1 MKSSK
6 KTAFYRII
14 ALCTIAAGLAV
25 SGLSSSVSAEAGS
38 PASAKISSPGNIG
51 EFKLLLDRKVPEWQE
66 TYDVPGVAVGLVH
79 NGQEAYSLNYG
90 VADTKSGEPVN
101 NDTRFQAGSISKS
114 LTAWGILH
122 LAEEG
127 QVSLDDSV
135 TKYLT
140 RWKLPSSEFDESG
153 VTLRRLL
160 SHTAGLPAHQGYLG
174 SAPGEPLPT
183 LEESLSGAGW
193 SNDPVKLAAAPG
205 TEAVYSGAGYTL
217 LQLVIEEVT
226 GLPFEQYMDQ
236 QVLKPL
242 GMNASTFGDTT
253 ANPLMAKGY
262 GYFGQTLPDYHF
274 TEKAAAGLSTTSTD
288 LMKLIMA
295 SMGGKNEPLAGSSV
309 ISKPLIQ
316 EMQTPVLADNG
327 LGIFTRTLSS
337 GQIMLYHPGD
347 NRGFHSFYGFVP
359 KTGDGLVI
367 LTNSENGIDLR
378 QDIYH
383 AWVQSLTGSVPDGY
397 DALDAA
403 RKTNAYIAY
412 AVAALLGIY
421 VLVWVLR
428 LLKGRRVFITKHNR
442 QPYLWLGIRVVLL
455 TATGTLLFLTS
466 YSWSILGLSAGL
478 KNTVLWVF
486 AWHITL
492 FIAGFFPKQKTPR
505 KRSADTSDTIS

>member
-6 KTAFYRII
+6 KTAFYPII

-25 SGLSSSVSAEAGS
+25 SGLSNSVSAETGS
-38 PASAKISSPGNIG
+38 PASAEMSSAGSIE
-51 EFKLLLDRKVPEWQE
+51 EFKLLLDRKVPEWQK

-79 NGQEAYSLNYG
+79 NGQVAYSLNYG
-90 VADTKSGEPVN
+90 VADTKSGEPVS
-101 NDTRFQAGSISKS
+101 NDTLFQAGSISKS

-127 QVSLDDSV
+127 RLSPDDSV
-135 TKYLT
+135 TEYIT
-140 RWKLPSSEFDESG
+140 RWKLPGSEFDEKG

-183 LEESLSGAGW
+183 LEESLSGDGG
-193 SNDPVKLAAAPG
+193 SNPVKLATAPG

-242 GMNASTFGDTT
+242 GMNASTFGDTA
-253 ANPLMAKGY
+253 ANPLMSQGY
-262 GYFGQTLPDYHF
+262 GYFGQPLPDYQF
-274 TEKAAAGLSTTSTD
+274 TEKAAAGLSTTSAD

-295 SMGGKNEPLAGSSV
+295 SMGEKNEPPAGSGV
-309 ISKPLIQ
+309 ISEPLIH

-337 GQIMLYHPGD
+337 GQVMLYHPGD

-397 DALDAA
+397 DALNAA

-421 VLVWVLR
+421 VLVLVLR

-442 QPYLWLGIRVVLL
+442 QPFLWLGLRVILL
-455 TATGTLLFLTS
+455 TATGTLLFLAS

-486 AWHITL
+486 AWHIAL
-492 FIAGFFPKQKTPR
+492 FIAGFFPKLKTPR
-505 KRSADTSDTIS
+505 KRAADASDAMS